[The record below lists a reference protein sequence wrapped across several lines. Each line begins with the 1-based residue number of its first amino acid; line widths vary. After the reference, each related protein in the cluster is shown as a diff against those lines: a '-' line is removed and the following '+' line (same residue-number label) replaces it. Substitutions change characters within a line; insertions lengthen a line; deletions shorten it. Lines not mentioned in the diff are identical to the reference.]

1 MTREEAINKI
11 KYWRPKDAND
21 WCSVFEALGLIKFEE
36 TKDEELMKKA
46 EKYSKNEFM
55 HYNYEMPETTKACNY
70 SIFIGNIN
78 RKISYRLRPVNNR
91 RFCLL
96 TKI

>member
-1 MTREEAINKI
+1 MTREEATNKI

-55 HYNYEMPETTKACNY
+55 HYNYEMPETTITEM
-70 SIFIGNIN
+70 STIISFLL
-78 RKISYRLRPVNNR
+78 RKLK
-91 RFCLL
+91 
-96 TKI
+96 TKP